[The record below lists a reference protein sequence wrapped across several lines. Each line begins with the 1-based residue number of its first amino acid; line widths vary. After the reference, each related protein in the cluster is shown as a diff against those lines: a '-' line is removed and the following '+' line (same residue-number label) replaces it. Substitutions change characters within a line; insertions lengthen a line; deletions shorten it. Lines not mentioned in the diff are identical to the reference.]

1 MGLTLFI
8 VLGSFKPISILPNQN
23 IIIINKLEI
32 KILGSSSVNKFK
44 CSNSFPYKDTIY
56 LDSSTKNSLKSKIS
70 MNNFDCGHKIM
81 NKDLKKTVKATEF
94 PQSMVTITDIKPYG
108 TDYKCNL
115 IFQITNKTLS
125 FKNLLLKNTEQTLD
139 GTISLNF
146 SDAGLRPPTKM
157 GGLIKVKEKFT
168 IQFYLYKS

>member
-1 MGLTLFI
+1 
-8 VLGSFKPISILPNQN
+8 
-23 IIIINKLEI
+23 
-32 KILGSSSVNKFK
+32 
-44 CSNSFPYKDTIY
+44 
-56 LDSSTKNSLKSKIS
+56 
-70 MNNFDCGHKIM
+70 M